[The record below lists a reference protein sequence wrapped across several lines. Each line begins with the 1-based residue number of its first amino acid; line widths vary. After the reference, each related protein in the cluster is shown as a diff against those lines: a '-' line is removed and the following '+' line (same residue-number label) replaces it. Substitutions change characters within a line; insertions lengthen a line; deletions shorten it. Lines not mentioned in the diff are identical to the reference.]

1 MLEIFRQ
8 EITRILEPHK
18 ESLTKEDVIKEQISP
33 QQESK
38 LIPNQDNW
46 EAQDFF
52 SVLEEKDEREKRR
65 AVRDLN
71 FY

>member
-18 ESLTKEDVIKEQISP
+18 ESLTKEDDIKEQISP